1 MLTPIGIYSH
11 LLFTLWFLSI
21 KRWFLLK
28 KDRALAFNNTR
39 RPSSF
44 RVKTSSQL
52 PTTLFNILAKISAV
66 SFLLPNSSGT
76 AFLLIVKRHI
86 LFLFFQT
93 LCILKIVKVEI
104 KTARCDC
111 NHIGRIESGNIRI

>member
-76 AFLLIVKRHI
+76 AYPADRQKAYPFFVFPDIVYTKDS
-86 LFLFFQT
+86 
-93 LCILKIVKVEI
+93 K
-104 KTARCDC
+104 
-111 NHIGRIESGNIRI
+111 SGN